1 MEITN
6 KHRDVYKIINNAQK
20 KEKNIKFEEGTEDY
34 NLLQDLIKDN
44 FIILKSGDYKIN
56 SNNPLIKKEKEKA
69 YKYLLNKEKKRF
81 QIKRC
86 EKPKFG
92 GRGRTWENF
101 THNINDI
108 PTDFYIDTSW
118 GCYVYFSASDGRWY
132 KISINIENEDQYY
145 NDINYQVEDM
155 IKGKKQE
162 FIIHY

>member
-1 MEITN
+1 MN
-6 KHRDVYKIINNAQK
+6 KDKR
-20 KEKNIKFEEGTEDY
+20 
-34 NLLQDLIKDN
+34 
-44 FIILKSGDYKIN
+44 
-56 SNNPLIKKEKEKA
+56 
-69 YKYLLNKEKKRF
+69 RF

-92 GRGRTWENF
+92 GRGRTWEKF
-101 THNINDI
+101 IHNINNI

-145 NDINYQVEDM
+145 NNINYQVEDI
-155 IKGKKQE
+155 IKGNTQD